1 MTSPRGNTTTG
12 RTWRRVTGAG
22 LLTAASALVIATWPT
37 AAQADPAVRTGW
49 WNTVSGGGQSA
60 PQPTTPDGGMHVAV
74 APGQI
79 VAYGAVLYDL
89 APTDTATLELKFAG
103 QGTPVLVACPTKD
116 SSWKEGGDQPA
127 SDAPAY
133 DCSLHSYTGS
143 VSADGTTV
151 TFLVDGG
158 AESTPGELSL
168 AIVPYMTHD
177 APGGVGTELPVDSTT
192 PFSIDIDKPDVSSF
206 TVTSAPTT
214 SDLGGSTGGGAQPP
228 AVTNPSTTGNAS
240 SSGATGSSQV
250 PNLSAGGP
258 PPATSTTT
266 DNAAPVVAP
275 TGQPQQPGGGM
286 APAASGAPA
295 TNNTAHNA
303 ALVLLVLVA
312 MAVVGSTTTSMQ
324 RSPRLLGGAGRHA
337 AAAGAVAAVPVAV
350 AAMPLGVRGLGRFAR
365 DRSQPPRPLV

>member
-1 MTSPRGNTTTG
+1 V
-12 RTWRRVTGAG
+12 RRLPVV
-22 LLTAASALVIATWPT
+22 LLAAL
-37 AAQADPAVRTGW
+37 AA
-49 WNTVSGGGQSA
+49 
-60 PQPTTPDGGMHVAV
+60 
-74 APGQI
+74 I
-79 VAYGAVLYDL
+79 
-89 APTDTATLELKFAG
+89 
-103 QGTPVLVACPTKD
+103 VLVACPTKD

-206 TVTSAPTT
+206 TVTSVPTT